1 MQQLGNDRTTLPGT
15 FTDRRGIVEAS
26 CFLED
31 CGLFEIGVGGVV
43 VVGSAG
49 GVVFEFEFVEGALDF
64 GEEVVHCEAVS
75 FCHFCCL
82 FICCVCRF

>member
-1 MQQLGNDRTTLPGT
+1 MQQLGNDRAT
-15 FTDRRGIVEAS
+15 FSWRFAYGRGVVEAP

-31 CGLFEIGVGGVV
+31 CGFFEIGVGGVV
-43 VVGSAG
+43 VVGASG

-75 FCHFCCL
+75 FCHF
-82 FICCVCRF
+82 FFGVWVG